1 MDSKII
7 RLLLF
12 FFLLPINSYAT
23 EFQGSFKQGSFI
35 LGKTNKNSE
44 VYIDKKKVRV
54 TKDGYF
60 AFGIGRDRKNN
71 ILIKIINDGKT
82 EIIEKKVFKKKY
94 IIQRIDG
101 LPPKQVTPPKEV
113 YDRIR
118 ATQLGEEERQRLAL
132 EERLASQGRLGVQTA
147 MFGGTP
153 EQLALAKAQES
164 AQNQA
169 SLMAM
174 QQAQQELVRLT
185 RC

>member
-7 RLLLF
+7 RILLF

-113 YDRIR
+113 YDRI
-118 ATQLGEEERQRLAL
+118 
-132 EERLASQGRLGVQTA
+132 
-147 MFGGTP
+147 
-153 EQLALAKAQES
+153 KADNILIGKARS
-164 AQNQA
+164 IDSN
-169 SLMAM
+169 
-174 QQAQQELVRLT
+174 LT
-185 RC
+185 FFKNKFEAPT